1 MRYALAR
8 LAHNIQWSLRA
19 RRVYRV
25 VEFFKRFGVKD
36 VAVALLSVTVV
47 IFLVLTYYA
56 YNLPISADFG
66 SGERRISLLLETTD
80 GDPFGSRG
88 KFMGRVLAGDEIPEV
103 VKQAAVAI
111 EDRRFYDHFGIDL
124 RGLVRAAFTNLFAGR
139 IRQGGSTITQ
149 QLAKVMFLSPE
160 RTFKRKIQELMLAL
174 WLEHHLTKDEILV
187 RYLNSVYF
195 GAGAY
200 GIDGAARR
208 YFNKSAGAL
217 SLNEAAMLAGL
228 IRSPSYLAPTRNPD
242 AAAERAEL
250 VLKAMEEVG
259 FIDEMRTSVAL
270 TAPAKPAVLPD
281 STVGSNYYADWVGT
295 QSRRLL
301 GSVSAD
307 LTVETTFNPAMQD
320 LAERVVGKWLAA
332 EGERAE
338 VGQAALLAMTPDGA
352 VLAMVGG
359 LDYADSQFNR
369 VTQAKR
375 QPGSLFKLA
384 VYLAAFD
391 SGLRPTSV
399 VLDGPVL
406 VDGWQP
412 ENHNGEYRGRVT
424 LRTAFA
430 DSINTVAV
438 KLAEQVGRERVI
450 GVARRLG
457 ITSALEPVPSLALG
471 SSEVTLLEMTAAYA
485 AIAAGVKRVRPYG
498 IRRIRGIHGQ
508 GRTLYVYK
516 SPQDQRRSAILP
528 WKRDEMV
535 DLLMTTMREGTG
547 TRAQFGVP
555 AAGKTG
561 TSQDYRDAWF
571 IGFTADLVVGVW
583 VGNDD
588 NSPTAGVV
596 GGGMPALIWRDFMTG
611 VSELGIRGRG
621 LEDRVVDPTGR
632 TAPLAG
638 AAPTVEAPVSDSG
651 LPVPRRRPRT
661 TAQAEADGG
670 AGRGGLAGWVRSL
683 FK

>member
-1 MRYALAR
+1 MRDFVAR
-8 LAHNIQWSLRA
+8 LAQNIQWSLRA
-19 RRVYRV
+19 RRANGV
-25 VEFFKRFGVKD
+25 VEFFRRFGVKD
-36 VAVALLSVTVV
+36 VAILLLSVAVA
-47 IFLVLTYYA
+47 IFLILTYFA

-66 SGERRISLLLETTD
+66 SGERRISLLLENAD
-80 GDPFGSRG
+80 GVPFGSRG

-111 EDRRFYDHFGIDL
+111 EDRRFYDHFGIDM
-124 RGLVRAAFTNLFAGR
+124 RGLARAAFANLFAGR

-149 QLAKVMFLSPE
+149 QLAKVMFLSPD

-217 SLNEAAMLAGL
+217 SLSEAAMLAGL

-242 AAAERAEL
+242 AAVQRAEL

-259 FIDEMRTSVAL
+259 SIDEMRTSVAL
-270 TAPAKPAVLPD
+270 TAPASPVVLPD
-281 STVGSNYYADWVGT
+281 SAIGNNYFADWVGN

-307 LTVETTFNPAMQD
+307 LTVETTFNPEMQA

-332 EGERAE
+332 EGERSE
-338 VGQAALLAMTPDGA
+338 VSQAALVAMTPDGA

-359 LDYADSQFNR
+359 VDYADSQFNR
-369 VTQAKR
+369 ATQARR
-375 QPGSLFKLA
+375 QPGSLFKLV
-384 VYLAAFD
+384 VYLTAFD
-391 SGLRPTSV
+391 AGLRPTSV

-412 ENHNGEYRGRVT
+412 ENYSGEYRGRVT

-438 KLAEQVGRERVI
+438 KLTEQVGRKRVI

-457 ITSALEPVPSLALG
+457 ITSELAPVPSLALG
-471 SSEVTLLEMTAAYA
+471 SSEVTLLEMSAAYA
-485 AIAAGVKRVRPYG
+485 AIAAGAKRVRPYG

-508 GRTLYVYK
+508 GRTLYTYK
-516 SPQDQRRSAILP
+516 PPNQRRRSAILP

-547 TRAQFGVP
+547 QRAQFGVP

-571 IGFTADLVVGVW
+571 IGFTTDLVVGVW
-583 VGNDD
+583 LGNDD
-588 NSPTAGVV
+588 NSPTNGVV

-611 VSELGIRGRG
+611 VAELGIRGG
-621 LEDRVVDPTGR
+621 SPEDRVVDPTNR
-632 TAPLAG
+632 SLPLAETAPEI
-638 AAPTVEAPVSDSG
+638 EAPVSDSG
-651 LPVPRRRPRT
+651 LPVPRRRPRA
-661 TAQAEADGG
+661 TAQAEVDGS
-670 AGRGGLAGWVRSL
+670 AGRGGLSGWVRSL